1 MSSFR
6 PPSSPTVKTYHTLK
20 SHAKSSE
27 DIEQEK
33 DMEKEGEDKDRKEK
47 RHVRK
52 KTKLKDDLKDSK
64 STTSKTKNSRD
75 DTIVEE
81 QTQDNILSATN
92 ITRETQTSAMT
103 LPIDS
108 PLSNIV
114 PKQIQFELLISQ
126 AHHLPLV
133 SSQQR
138 SVNYIY
144 NVLYMSLYIFIL
156 SQ

>member
-1 MSSFR
+1 
-6 PPSSPTVKTYHTLK
+6 
-20 SHAKSSE
+20 
-27 DIEQEK
+27 
-33 DMEKEGEDKDRKEK
+33 MEKEGEDKDRKEK

-81 QTQDNILSATN
+81 QTQDNVLSATS
-92 ITRETQTSAMT
+92 ITRETQTSAVT
-103 LPIDS
+103 FPIDS
-108 PLSNIV
+108 SLSNIV

-133 SSQQR
+133 SSQQM

-144 NVLYMSLYIFIL
+144 NV
-156 SQ
+156 

>member
-1 MSSFR
+1 
-6 PPSSPTVKTYHTLK
+6 
-20 SHAKSSE
+20 
-27 DIEQEK
+27 
-33 DMEKEGEDKDRKEK
+33 MEKKGEDKDRKEK

-92 ITRETQTSAMT
+92 ITRETQTSAAT

-114 PKQIQFELLISQ
+114 PKQILFELLISQ

>member
-1 MSSFR
+1 M
-6 PPSSPTVKTYHTLK
+6 KN
-20 SHAKSSE
+20 
-27 DIEQEK
+27 DIK
-33 DMEKEGEDKDRKEK
+33 DEEYY
-47 RHVRK
+47 
-52 KTKLKDDLKDSK
+52 SK
-64 STTSKTKNSRD
+64 SITSKTKNSRD

-81 QTQDNILSATN
+81 QAQDNILCTTS
-92 ITRETQTSAMT
+92 ITRETQTSSVT

-114 PKQIQFELLISQ
+114 PKQIQFQLLISQ

-144 NVLYMSLYIFIL
+144 NVLYMSLYIVILFNKHFIMYSVYIITYTECIIHVHISHDIFKL
-156 SQ
+156 T